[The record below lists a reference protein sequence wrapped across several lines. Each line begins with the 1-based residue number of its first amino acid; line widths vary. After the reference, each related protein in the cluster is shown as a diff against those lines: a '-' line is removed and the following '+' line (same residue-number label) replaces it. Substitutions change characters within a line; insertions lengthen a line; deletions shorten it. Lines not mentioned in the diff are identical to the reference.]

1 MSYTETREDM
11 MRSFNTIV
19 KLGGSFKSPKQ
30 AAFLMKTCDHFGL
43 SHSNPEYFIDELVLE
58 EGQSF
63 IVIDGE
69 VRFADYGRRSIRRYG
84 FGFVVDMYGV
94 AKKFKLKF
102 KHDAN
107 GCTYPDNKAAKE
119 EFVRQE
125 VSKELIEMF
134 ERAKEEKLEQKQDLK
149 HVGEVGGKFECLL
162 TVKHISE
169 SYGAYGITTCYHL
182 NDSEGNKIVWFSSR
196 NVGLEKDKE
205 YNMTFTV
212 KAHQTYKELPSTV
225 ITRAKVK

>member
-1 MSYTETREDM
+1 MSYTDTREDM
-11 MRSFNTIV
+11 MRSFNIIV

-30 AAFLMKTCDHFGL
+30 ATFLMKTCDHFGF
-43 SHSNPEYFIDELVLE
+43 SHATPEYFVDGLVIE

-84 FGFVVDMYGV
+84 FGFIVDTYGV
-94 AKKFKLKF
+94 VKKFKLKF
-102 KHDAN
+102 KHDSN
-107 GCTYPDNKAAKE
+107 GCTYPDNKAAKV

-125 VSKELIEMF
+125 VSRELLEMIEQ
-134 ERAKEEKLEQKQDLK
+134 AKEEQQVQKQDLK
-149 HVGEVGGKFECLL
+149 HVGEVGGKFECPL

-169 SYGAYGITTCYHL
+169 SYGAYGITTCYHF
-182 NDSEGNKIVWFSSR
+182 NDPEGNRLVWFSSR

-205 YNMTFTV
+205 YNMAFTV
-212 KAHQTYKELPSTV
+212 KAHQSYKDLPSTV